1 MTGERRQAPPLP
13 FGNMR
18 FRVEIEGLPGSG
30 AVEVILPEARIAARR
45 RKGGAVLYGP
55 LIVRRGLTVARD
67 WYEWWDEARRGRRPP
82 KRSVRVMLPDGA
94 GADAAGWL
102 IKDALPVAYRL
113 SPLNALGNE
122 PVIETLEMS
131 VGGFQAVDSGR
142 ASGDRTNARRRAS
155 K

>member
-18 FRVEIEGLPGSG
+18 FRVEIEGLPGNG
-30 AVEVILPEARIAARR
+30 AVEVIFPEARIAARP
-45 RKGGAVLYGP
+45 RKGAAVLYGP
-55 LIVRRGLTVARD
+55 LIVRRGLTVSRD
-67 WYEWWDEARRGRRPP
+67 WYEWWDEAWRAKRPP
-82 KRSVRVMLPDGA
+82 KRSVRIVLPDGA

-102 IKDALPVAYRL
+102 IKDALPVAYSL

-142 ASGDRTNARRRAS
+142 ASAARTKARRRGD
-155 K
+155 